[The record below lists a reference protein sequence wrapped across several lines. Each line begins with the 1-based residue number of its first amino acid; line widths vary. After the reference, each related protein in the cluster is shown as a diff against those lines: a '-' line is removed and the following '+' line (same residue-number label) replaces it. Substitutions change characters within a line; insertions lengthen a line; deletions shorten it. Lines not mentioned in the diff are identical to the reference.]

1 LREVSDIP
9 QTLSWCLSRSSGG
22 YRAMLMGGNNRCYLQ
37 TRSYK
42 RGKASP
48 WTPTGLWVYT
58 QGHYN
63 YMGEMDKNIFW

>member
-1 LREVSDIP
+1 
-9 QTLSWCLSRSSGG
+9 
-22 YRAMLMGGNNRCYLQ
+22 MLMGGNNRCYLQ